1 MTRTPGRTD
10 HLRVIATPE
19 EPVSLGG
26 TLRFTVRR
34 TVPVVV
40 RAGRALA
47 AATFPEGGQGRARRN
62 AWAGVCAGQASS
74 RDRLEAERA
83 LAEAA
88 SRGGAPVS
96 STR

>member
-1 MTRTPGRTD
+1 MTQTPGRSD
-10 HLRVIATPE
+10 HLRVLATPE
-19 EPVSLGG
+19 ESVSLTE
-26 TLRFTVRR
+26 TLRATVRA

-88 SRGGAPVS
+88 ARGGVPAS